1 MMDDDKGCKERQKY
15 FRLLLRLHSNKQT
28 NKQTKQQHKKK
39 KTLRI

>member
-28 NKQTKQQHKKK
+28 NKQNNNIKKK
-39 KTLRI
+39 H